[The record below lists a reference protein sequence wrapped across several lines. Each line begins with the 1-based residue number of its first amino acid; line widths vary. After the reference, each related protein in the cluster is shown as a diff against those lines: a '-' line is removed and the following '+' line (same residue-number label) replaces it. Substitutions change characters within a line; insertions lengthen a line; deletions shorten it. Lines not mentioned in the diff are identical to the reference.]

1 MCPNSL
7 KEKERLLAEKDRAV
21 WTLESDIVGLQGRC
35 TVIQHEFTRIR
46 ELEMVRERG
55 GRGQGYT
62 HSSST
67 SSPGSESWRW

>member
-1 MCPNSL
+1 MCPNRL

-46 ELEMVRERG
+46 ELEMVRESREG
-55 GRGQGYT
+55 GGEGAGMHPHASRV
-62 HSSST
+62 
-67 SSPGSESWRW
+67 